1 MKKKIIILFLAMIA
15 AAGTVNAKP
24 VKYLKCGCT
33 IIEGSVQTTT
43 KCGECGKTLYKKTWH
58 VTNDKYGQSSIVV
71 YRCEEQYGGCKHE
84 HTDLDGDGY
93 GRLKFDYLPADETV
107 ENLANHV
114 HTTDKCIAVGKAE
127 IKDEKNHSTGYFM
140 VRVTNRCPACANGN
154 KPIVFEIPG
163 KTKKPVTLYYGNKNS
178 WESINENIKFPD
190 GTEVVIKLSDR

>member
-24 VKYLKCGCT
+24 VKYLKCGCR
-33 IIEGSVQTTT
+33 IIEGAMGN
-43 KCGECGKTLYKKTWH
+43 KCGECGKSLTFNTKSLSEYQ
-58 VTNDKYGQSSIVV
+58 DKYGNCKSIRVECSCNH
-71 YRCEEQYGGCKHE
+71 YHILPTNSYGS
-84 HTDLDGDGY
+84 L
-93 GRLKFDYLPADETV
+93 LFDYLPADETA

-114 HTTDKCIAVGKAE
+114 HTTDKCIAVVEAE

-163 KTKKPVTLYYGNKNS
+163 KTKKPVTLYYGNSNS
-178 WESINENIKFPD
+178 WNSLEAGINFRNGSQVD
-190 GTEVVIKLSDR
+190 IKLSDR